1 MRLLSRLA
9 AGTIV
14 GLAALAVGCGTS
26 GGANPPPSKPS
37 KPAAANRHSV
47 QTPQLQALMK
57 VIAMTAEDHTP
68 RTRPVD
74 VETPTSKAD
83 LEKAYAQA
91 AILADALVTAADRIP
106 AAVEDRDLSA
116 ETRSGFLAEAGT
128 LKRLSTDLKRFASEK
143 KAESMSRS
151 LDQINATCITCH
163 TRYRDLTGTLDATRA
178 DAGYYDRL
186 PVARTE

>member
-9 AGTIV
+9 AGTML
-14 GLAALAVGCGTS
+14 GLTAVAVGCGTS
-26 GGANPPPSKPS
+26 GGVKPPPAQ
-37 KPAAANRHSV
+37 PAPASRHSV

-57 VIAMTAEDHTP
+57 VIAMTADDYTP
-68 RTRPVD
+68 RTRPID
-74 VETPTSKAD
+74 VESPTPKAD

-91 AILADALVTAADRIP
+91 GILADALVTAADRIP
-106 AAVEDRDLSA
+106 AAVEDRPLSA
-116 ETRSGFLAEAGT
+116 ETRSGFLAEART
-128 LKRLSTDLKRFASEK
+128 LRRLSVDLKKFASEK

-178 DAGYYDRL
+178 DAGYYDAL
-186 PVARTE
+186 PLARTE